1 MHTFTNC
8 DLWWHV
14 CAPIYRF
21 QFLFLFFFP
30 LNILRPSSWRKWGKL
45 SRQKPRAESRMD
57 EFWWRLTRDRKPM
70 LKVRNPAS
78 MQWKCRILVC
88 EITSHWFIVLFH
100 FSYKGWKKENIF
112 LCKKIHEGWP
122 FVTLILHPGFWL
134 IFRVKWETFYF
145 ATLFLMLREWF
156 SEECSTIKF
165 N

>member
-1 MHTFTNC
+1 MHTFTKC
-8 DLWWHV
+8 DPWWHV

-45 SRQKPRAESRMD
+45 SRQKPRAESIID
-57 EFWWRLTRDRKPM
+57 KLGWRATRDRKPM
-70 LKVRNPAS
+70 LKVRNAAA
-78 MQWKCRILVC
+78 MQWKRRILVC

-122 FVTLILHPGFWL
+122 FVNFDFTSWILADFSCKMRNFL
-134 IFRVKWETFYF
+134 FCNTFFDASRMIFRGMFD
-145 ATLFLMLREWF
+145 
-156 SEECSTIKF
+156 